1 MGVLKRIVY
10 LLLILLILAVAAG
23 YLLLPSQ
30 THVERSAQINAP
42 PEKVYAFLNDFRR
55 FNEWSPWAGLD
66 PAAEYRYEGPEEGV
80 GAKMFWSSANPQVGS
95 GFQEIIAAVPYEKLR
110 VALDFGEMGQAESG
124 YTLEPAEGGT
134 RLTWSFDTN
143 HGANL
148 LKRLFGM
155 FMDKWIGET
164 YYETG
169 LANLKELAES
179 RPPAAETTRVAEERV
194 YEVDGTQLNGF
205 LTFDRARAQSPGV
218 LVVHEW
224 WGHNDYARRRAKM
237 LAELGYTAF
246 ALDMYGDG
254 KLARHPEDA
263 TKFMNEVAQNAALTK
278 KRFLAALALLK
289 SHPSVN
295 PDKIGAIGYCFGG
308 GVVLNMARMGVD
320 LDGVVSFHGSL
331 SPMQASAPGT
341 VKAEVLVFNG
351 AADPFVTEE
360 QKIAF
365 KQEMEAAGVRYEFI
379 DYPGVKH
386 SFTNPEATEIGREFG
401 LPLEYNAETD
411 ADSWQRMQ
419 DFFKRVFR

>member
-1 MGVLKRIVY
+1 MAVLKRLVY
-10 LLLILLILAVAAG
+10 LLIFLLIAAVAAG
-23 YLLLPSQ
+23 YLLLPSRS
-30 THVERSAQINAP
+30 HVERSAQINAP
-42 PEKVYAFLNDFRR
+42 PETVYGLLQDFSR
-55 FNEWSPWAGLD
+55 FKEWSPWAGLD
-66 PAAEYRYEGPEEGV
+66 PNAEYRYEGPESGL

-95 GFQEIIAAVPYEKLR
+95 GSQEIIEARPYTKIG
-110 VALDFGEMGQAESG
+110 VALDFGKMGRAASG
-124 YTLEPAEGGT
+124 YNLEPAEGGT
-134 RLTWSFDTN
+134 RVTWSFDTD
-143 HGANL
+143 HGSNL
-148 LKRLFGM
+148 LKRLFGI
-155 FMDKWIGET
+155 FLDKWIGET

-179 RPPAAETTRVAEERV
+179 RPPAAETTKVAEERV
-194 YEVDGTQLNGF
+194 YDVDGTRLTGF
-205 LTFDRARAQSPGV
+205 LAYDRSRPQSPGV

-237 LAELGYTAF
+237 LADLGYTAF

-263 TKFMNEVAQNAALTK
+263 TKFMNEVVQNASLTQ

-308 GVVLNMARMGVD
+308 GVVLNMARMGAD
-320 LDGVVSFHGSL
+320 LEGVVSFHGSL
-331 SPMQASAPGT
+331 GPMRPAAPGT
-341 VKAEVLVFNG
+341 VKADLLVLNG

-360 QKIAF
+360 QKKAF
-365 KQEMEAAGVRYEFI
+365 NQEMEAAGVTYEFI

-386 SFTNPEATEIGREFG
+386 SFTNPEATEAGREFG
-401 LPLEYNAETD
+401 LPLEYNAEAD

-419 DFFKRVFR
+419 DFLKRVFR